1 MKVLFASLVMPDYRE
16 RFVRLL
22 YGIILAQFAVIAIL
36 LVGFTSEYLS
46 NVYFRIWLDNNFPQ
60 VGLLLTGQFDA
71 LLIGMAVGIT
81 ILLIQQRKEESLDN
95 RTIVTAIQT
104 IASMETEEPLPR
116 RSSNTRRS
124 EADRETSEQVLIELE
139 KSDS

>member
-1 MKVLFASLVMPDYRE
+1 MPDYRE

-46 NVYFRIWLDNNFPQ
+46 NVYFRMWLDSNFPQ

-81 ILLIQQRKEESLDN
+81 ILLVQQRKNEESVDH
-95 RTIVTAIQT
+95 RTIVTAIQA
-104 IASMETEEPLPR
+104 IASMETEELLPS
-116 RSSNTRRS
+116 RSTTTTKRV

>member
-1 MKVLFASLVMPDYRE
+1 MPDYRE

-46 NVYFRIWLDNNFPQ
+46 NIYFRMWLDNNFPQ

-81 ILLIQQRKEESLDN
+81 ILLIQQRRNEESVDH
-95 RTIVTAIQT
+95 RTIVTAIQA
-104 IASMETEEPLPR
+104 IASMETEELLPA
-116 RSSNTRRS
+116 RSTSTKMS
-124 EADRETSEQVLIELE
+124 EADREASEQVLIELE
-139 KSDS
+139 KSDSQ

>member
-1 MKVLFASLVMPDYRE
+1 MPDYRE

-22 YGIILAQFAVIAIL
+22 YGIILAQFGVISVL

-46 NVYFRIWLDNNFPQ
+46 NVYFRMWLDGNFPQ

-81 ILLIQQRKEESLDN
+81 ILIIQQRKNEESVDH
-95 RTIVTAIQT
+95 RTIVTAIQA
-104 IASMETEEPLPR
+104 IASMETDELLPS
-116 RSSNTRRS
+116 RSTTTQRS

>member
-1 MKVLFASLVMPDYRE
+1 MPDYRE

-46 NVYFRIWLDNNFPQ
+46 NVYFRMWLDSNFPQ

-81 ILLIQQRKEESLDN
+81 ILLVQQRKDEERVDH
-95 RTIVTAIQT
+95 RTTVTAIQA
-104 IASMETEEPLPR
+104 IASMETEQLLPPW
-116 RSSNTRRS
+116 STTKRS

>member
-1 MKVLFASLVMPDYRE
+1 MPDYRE

-71 LLIGMAVGIT
+71 LLIGMAVGLT
-81 ILLIQQRKEESLDN
+81 ILLIQQRKNEESLDN

>member
-1 MKVLFASLVMPDYRE
+1 MPDYRE

-71 LLIGMAVGIT
+71 LLIGMAVGLT
-81 ILLIQQRKEESLDN
+81 ILLIQQRKNEESVDH
-95 RTIVTAIQT
+95 RTVVTAIQA
-104 IASMETEEPLPR
+104 IASMETEELLPGRSTSRKR
-116 RSSNTRRS
+116 R
-124 EADRETSEQVLIELE
+124 EVDRETSEQVLIELE